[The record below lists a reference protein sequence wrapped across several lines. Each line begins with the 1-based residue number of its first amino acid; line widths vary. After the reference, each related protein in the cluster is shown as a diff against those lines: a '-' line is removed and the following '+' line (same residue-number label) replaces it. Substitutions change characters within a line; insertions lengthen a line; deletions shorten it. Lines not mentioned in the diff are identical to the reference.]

1 MSSSEAPSEDIEAE
15 IVEEA
20 AVGSMP
26 AADKTAVTEIEA
38 NSKYPGVKLV
48 SLLCLV
54 NGLEGADMV
63 LLPCV
68 LFALQRDLGLSLN
81 DLAMMGMVQ
90 ALAGNFAAP
99 AWGVL
104 ADRGIL
110 RRKTLIACGCVM
122 QGLITMILAGVDS
135 FAFMMVLRFFNGA
148 FLASLK
154 PIASGIIAD
163 TTSEASRGK
172 VYSTVGMSLNIG
184 MMFGSFVGTNLGRKT
199 VLGLQGWRVSFL
211 IIGLASI
218 LVGVLAAAVMVEP
231 PKAFVQKT
239 GGKGWAVVKQELKEV
254 CSYFRLPS
262 FCVLI
267 LQGCFGMIP
276 WNALGYKTLF
286 FQLGG
291 ISDMQASLIDV
302 ASQISGSV
310 GQLLGGVIGDALSK
324 RSRHHG
330 RPATAQV
337 SVLAGV
343 PVAWFIFMQSPPEN
357 AFVYYLLLM
366 VTLGLTATWCG
377 VAVNLPILSEIVKDD
392 RRATIMA
399 WEGTLESSCSAVFGN
414 AMVGILAE
422 NVFGY
427 DLNNASADASGNDPT
442 KIRAL
447 GSALMLVSFVP
458 WIMCFFSYSLLHWTY
473 PRDLARVHGASTEQP
488 VPEEKAKQDPAP
500 ELGQVED
507 PEAFSTK
514 PEKANVMRLGI
525 SAAAAQA
532 ATQRDRE

>member
-1 MSSSEAPSEDIEAE
+1 MSNSEEVA
-15 IVEEA
+15 EA
-20 AVGSMP
+20 AVGSSMP
-26 AADKTAVTEIEA
+26 SAGRAAVSEIKE
-38 NSKYPGVKLV
+38 SKYPGVKLI

-68 LFALQRDLGLSLN
+68 LLALQRDLGLSLN

-99 AWGVL
+99 VWGVL

-110 RRKTLIACGCVM
+110 RRKTLIASGCVL

-135 FAFMMVLRFFNGA
+135 FAFMLVLRFFNGA
-148 FLASLK
+148 FLASLR

-163 TTSEASRGK
+163 TTSESSRGK

-184 MMFGSFVGTNLGRKT
+184 MMLGSFVGTNLGRKT

-211 IIGLASI
+211 IIGFASI
-218 LVGVLAAAVMVEP
+218 LVGALTAAVMVEP
-231 PKAFVQKT
+231 AKAFVDKA
-239 GGKGWAVVKQELKEV
+239 GGKKGWAAVKQEFREV
-254 CSYFRLPS
+254 GSYFRLPS

-310 GQLLGGVIGDALSK
+310 GQLLGGVIGDALAK
-324 RSRHHG
+324 LSRYHG
-330 RPATAQV
+330 RPVTAQI

-343 PVAWFIFMQSPPEN
+343 PVAWCIFMQSPPEN

-377 VAVNLPILSEIVKDD
+377 VAVNLPILSEIVRDD

-399 WEGTLESSCSAVFGN
+399 WEGSLESSCSAIFGN

-442 KIRAL
+442 KTRAL

-458 WIMCFFSYSLLHWTY
+458 WIMCFFSYSLLHWSY
-473 PRDLARVHGASTEQP
+473 PRDLAKVHGGEG
-488 VPEEKAKQDPAP
+488 AKQPGKAQDDPAP

-507 PEAFSTK
+507 PEALSTK
-514 PEKANVMRLGI
+514 AAKANVMRLGI

-532 ATQRDRE
+532 GAQRDRD